1 MKRVAFEIPDYYI
14 PIVSSPIRNK
24 MDLLNMLAKTIQL
37 MSYTEIQDESN
48 LSPSKKIVLYID
60 KMSRLFFCLQD
71 KIFSFQF
78 PFHVHIDEESSA
90 LSFTYNSSV
99 AIDSMLGSL
108 LVAIFSH
115 ESSPIGTFEQID
127 ERIKQEIE
135 ENEWEGIDYSEV
147 CELVKHL
154 IMIEPGYFRYDY
166 DPQHANGLIHP
177 QSHIDIFYSSNC
189 TLKLGLD
196 EPISSDWIID
206 LSNILSDCKFLRT

>member
-1 MKRVAFEIPDYYI
+1 MKRIAFEIPDYYI
-14 PIVSSPIRNK
+14 PVVSSPIRNK
-24 MDLLNMLAKTIQL
+24 IDLLYMLAKTIQL
-37 MSYTEIQDESN
+37 MSYTEMQAEGS
-48 LSPSKKIVLYID
+48 LSPAKKIVLYID
-60 KMSRLFFCLQD
+60 KMSRL
-71 KIFSFQF
+71 FSFQF

-99 AIDSMLGSL
+99 TIDSMLGSL

-127 ERIKQEIE
+127 ERIKQELE
-135 ENEWEGIDYSEV
+135 ENEWEGIDYLEV
-147 CELVKHL
+147 CELIKHL